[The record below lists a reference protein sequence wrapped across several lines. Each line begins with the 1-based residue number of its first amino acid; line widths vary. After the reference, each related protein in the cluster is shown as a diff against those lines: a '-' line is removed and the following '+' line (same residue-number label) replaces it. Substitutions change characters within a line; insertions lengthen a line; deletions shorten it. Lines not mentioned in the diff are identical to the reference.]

1 MTRKPAGRA
10 AHGRVPGWLLMLLCC
25 CTSAAQERPAD
36 APLPEVTVAGQHKG
50 PQMWRVS
57 SGDHAVWIL
66 GTLAPLPKRM
76 KWDAEDVEKLLAEVQ
91 EVIPE
96 RVGWEAEPGLFPSLR
111 LYFQWQR
118 IQVLKNE
125 QTLRQVLPRDLYARF
140 SALRARYGNGP
151 EDMERLQ
158 PLEAADRLKEEA
170 IHRSGLTSA
179 ADVQET
185 VLKLAR
191 KHHVPVHGMRVEI
204 QNARG
209 LLQQT
214 GDLPIPRQ
222 SPCLAQ
228 VVANLDSDLGVLKAR
243 ANAWAL
249 GDVQTL
255 RSLPPVQSSESCWLA
270 AAGASRPDIAQQ
282 MHQLWMGALL
292 HALLTNRA
300 TLALLDIDSLLGARG
315 SGGLLRQLRAA
326 GYSIEGPEFSSPA
339 H

>member
-1 MTRKPAGRA
+1 
-10 AHGRVPGWLLMLLCC
+10 MLLCC
-25 CTSAAQERPAD
+25 CGTAAQERQTA
-36 APLPEVTVAGQHKG
+36 APLSEIAVVAQHKG

-57 SGDHAVWIL
+57 SRDHVVWIL
-66 GTLAPLPKRM
+66 GTMAPLPKRM
-76 KWDAEDVEKLLAEVQ
+76 KWDAGDVEKLLAEVQ

-96 RVGWEAEPGLFPSLR
+96 SVGWEADPGFFPSLR

-118 IQVLKNE
+118 IQMLKDG
-125 QTLRQVLPRDLYARF
+125 QTLRQVLPAALYARF

-151 EDMERLQ
+151 KDMERLQ
-158 PLEAADRLKEEA
+158 PLLAADHLKEEA
-170 IHRSGLTSA
+170 IDRSGLSST
-179 ADVQET
+179 ADVQAT

-191 KHHVPVHGMRVEI
+191 SHHVWIHGMRIEI

-214 GDLPIPRQ
+214 GELPIPQQ
-222 SPCLAQ
+222 SRCLAQ
-228 VVANLDSDLGVLKAR
+228 VVESLESDLGTLKAR

-255 RSLPPVQSSESCWLA
+255 RSLPAVQTSTSCWLA
-270 AAGASRPDIAQQ
+270 AASARRPDVVQQ

-292 HALLTNRA
+292 HALSANKA
-300 TLALLDIDSLLGARG
+300 SLALLDIDSLLGAQG
-315 SGGLLRQLRAA
+315 SGSLLAQLRAA
-326 GYSIEGPEFSSPA
+326 GYSVEGPEFSGPA